1 MSGSTRSYEMAR
13 WFVERGHEVH
23 MITSERTQDVE
34 QKEWKKTV
42 ESGIN
47 VHWYPVFYSNK
58 MIFLKRIIAFLK
70 FVVVSAQKAASIDG
84 DIVFATSTPLTIAL
98 PGIYAKKRN
107 KIPMIFEVRD
117 LWPEVPISLGAIKNK
132 LLISASRWLEGYAYK
147 SSEHIVALSEG
158 MKAGVVKAGYPEN
171 KVSVIPNSSDND
183 LFSVS
188 EEEGLNFRKGHS
200 WLGDRPLIVYTGTH
214 GKVNGVS
221 YFVRLAKATIK
232 KDPDIRFLTVGDG
245 RERKMVA
252 DLAKK
257 YGVLNKN
264 FFMMGSVP
272 KTQIP
277 AILSA
282 ADIATSLVINNEAL
296 WANSANK
303 FFDGLASGTTFAVNH
318 GGWQAEI
325 LEQEKAGFVLHPTN
339 IEQAANTL
347 IAKISDKD
355 WLQKTAKNAKR
366 LAKERFDRD
375 KLARELIKVLKNVA
389 SEH

>member
-1 MSGSTRSYEMAR
+1 MGFT
-13 WFVERGHEVH
+13 ER
-23 MITSERTQDVE
+23 I
-34 QKEWKKTV
+34 K
-42 ESGIN
+42 
-47 VHWYPVFYSNK
+47 
-58 MIFLKRIIAFLK
+58 AFLK

-339 IEQAANTL
+339 IEQAANNL